1 MKDNIKKTA
10 RLSYVVIMLIFSLF
24 IFILPETDDSY
35 FGDEVEVLLK
45 EKLKNYG
52 FQSCP
57 IEIEKTKM
65 KFLPY
70 LYIPRC
76 NKYILADEIKINGVT
91 LNANR
96 MMKTYDSDTIK
107 KLKIFR
113 DWNKKNRTKFIY
125 KIEANF
131 GYKEMA
137 KKYTLLIMWA
147 LFLITIP
154 IIWISRNVSISIV
167 NGIMGIFKKGWT
179 KL

>member
-1 MKDNIKKTA
+1 VKENIKKTA
-10 RLSYVVIMLIFSLF
+10 RLFYVTIMLIFSVF
-24 IFILPETDDSY
+24 IFIFPETDDSY
-35 FGDEVEVLLK
+35 LGDKVEDLLK
-45 EKLKNYG
+45 EKIKTYG

-57 IEIEKTKM
+57 VEIKKTTIT
-65 KFLPY
+65 FLPN

-76 NKYILADEIKINGVT
+76 NKYVLADEIKINGVT

-96 MMKTYDSDTIK
+96 MMKTYDSDTRK

-113 DWNKKNRTKFIY
+113 DWNKENRTKFIY

-154 IIWISRNVSISIV
+154 LIWISRNVSISIV